1 MPGLNQTIMKTKLI
15 TISAKRLLGIFI
27 LLAIAVW
34 IFSMTGC
41 SPAKKLEQAKQR
53 VMLDKKAFTD
63 VGNAFV
69 NLHPCANDTAWKFI
83 KGGTDSIPYPVIAF
97 DSESFKSSLDSLQIA
112 GADDYNNGVE
122 KAFVQGFAEAR
133 KQYESKKIAVARPDT
148 LKGTILDKQKLGL
161 LQDQINVLNV
171 QAGITAGQIIEKDRQ
186 LAEEKHKYKKLMWWL
201 IGILITEGIGAGIYA
216 YTKFKNPAG
225 IVKKLI

>member
-1 MPGLNQTIMKTKLI
+1 MKHRQL
-15 TISAKRLLGIFI
+15 SIFEIILKI
-27 LLAIAVW
+27 LLLLAFLFW
-34 IFSMTGC
+34 LFSMTSC
-41 SPAKKLEQAKQR
+41 SPAKKIEQAKQR

-69 NLHPCANDTAWKFI
+69 DLHPCANDTAWKFI
-83 KGGTDSIPYPVIAF
+83 KGGTDSIPYPVIVF
-97 DSESFKSSLDSLQIA
+97 DSAALKSFTDSLGIA

-133 KQYESKKIAVARPDT
+133 KQYESKKIAVPRADT
-148 LKGTILDKQKLGL
+148 LKGTILDKQKVGL

-171 QAGITAGQIIEKDRQ
+171 QAGIAAGQIIEKDRQ
-186 LAEEKHKYKKLMWWL
+186 LSEEKHKYKKLMWWL
-201 IGILITEGIGAGIYA
+201 IGILIAAGIGAGIYA

-225 IVKKLI
+225 VIKKLI

>member
-1 MPGLNQTIMKTKLI
+1 MKTKLI

-69 NLHPCANDTAWKFI
+69 DLHPCANDTAWRFI
-83 KGGTDSIPYPVIAF
+83 KGGIDSIPYPVIVF
-97 DSESFKSSLDSLQIA
+97 DSAALKSFTDSLQIA

-122 KAFVQGFAEAR
+122 KAFVEGFDAAR
-133 KQYESKKIAVARPDT
+133 KQYENKKIAVPRADT
-148 LKGTILDKQKLGL
+148 LKGTILDKQKERL
-161 LQDQINVLNV
+161 LEDQINVLNV
-171 QAGITAGQIIEKDRQ
+171 QAGITTGQIIEKDRQ
-186 LAEEKHKYKKLMWWL
+186 LSEEKHKYKKLMWWL
-201 IGILITEGIGAGIYA
+201 IGILIAAGIGAGIYA

-225 IVKKLI
+225 VIKKLI

>member
-1 MPGLNQTIMKTKLI
+1 MKNLILTIGG
-15 TISAKRLLGIFI
+15 KRLLAIFLI
-27 LLAIAVW
+27 IAFLFW
-34 IFSMTGC
+34 LFSMTGC

-83 KGGTDSIPYPVIAF
+83 KGGTDSIPYPVIVF
-97 DSESFKSSLDSLQIA
+97 DSAALKSFTDSLGIA

-133 KQYESKKIAVARPDT
+133 KQYESKKIAVPRADT
-148 LKGTILDKQKLGL
+148 LKGTILDKQKVGL

-171 QAGITAGQIIEKDRQ
+171 QAGIAAGQIIEKDRQ
-186 LAEEKHKYKKLMWWL
+186 LSEEKHKYKKLMWWL
-201 IGILITEGIGAGIYA
+201 IGILIAAGIGAGIYA

-225 IVKKLI
+225 VIKKLI

>member
-1 MPGLNQTIMKTKLI
+1 MKNLILTIGG
-15 TISAKRLLGIFI
+15 KRLLAIFLI
-27 LLAIAVW
+27 IAFLFW
-34 IFSMTGC
+34 LFSMTGC

-83 KGGTDSIPYPVIAF
+83 KGGTDSIPYPVIVF
-97 DSESFKSSLDSLQIA
+97 DSAALKSFTDSLGIA

-133 KQYESKKIAVARPDT
+133 KQYESKKIAVPRADT
-148 LKGTILDKQKLGL
+148 LKGTILDKQKVGL

-171 QAGITAGQIIEKDRQ
+171 QAGIAAGQIIEKYRQ
-186 LAEEKHKYKKLMWWL
+186 LSEEKHKYKKLMWWL
-201 IGILITEGIGAGIYA
+201 IGILIAAGIGAGIYA

-225 IVKKLI
+225 VIKKLI

>member
-1 MPGLNQTIMKTKLI
+1 MKKL
-15 TISAKRLLGIFI
+15 T
-27 LLAIAVW
+27 LAIILFIAFLFW

-69 NLHPCANDTAWKFI
+69 NLHPCANDTAWRFI

-97 DSESFKSSLDSLQIA
+97 DSAALKSFTDSLQIA

-122 KAFVQGFAEAR
+122 KAFVEGFDAAR
-133 KQYESKKIAVARPDT
+133 KQYENKKIAVARPDT
-148 LKGTILDKQKLGL
+148 IIQTVLDVQKERL
-161 LQDQINVLNV
+161 LEDQINMLDV
-171 QAGITAGQIIEKDRQ
+171 QAGVTAGQIIEKDKQ
-186 LAEEKHKYKKLMWWL
+186 IAEVKAEKRKWMWWL
-201 IGILITEGIGAGIYA
+201 IGILIAEGIGAGIYTYA
-216 YTKFKNPAG
+216 KFKNPLS
-225 IVKKLI
+225 KLKV